1 MKKKFWHLQI
11 ILILTLFI
19 LLSPSVFANEEYYAD
34 ITININERGDAVI
47 SGITNNVDL
56 IGTFSD
62 LTTKQGKYWLFNL
75 TSATNIYSDLL
86 FAVNFPENTE
96 LNYIKS
102 TAQISIGSESNAPIV
117 RGILKNKN
125 LEIIVQYHFENK
137 KEEKPFLVL
146 FFVSLGVIIL
156 GSLIYYFYI
165 KNNLR
170 KRKKENE
177 KEKEI
182 SMTNRQRQIYLL
194 VMKNEN
200 ITQKKIEEILKLPKS
215 SISRNV
221 ASLERKGVIVKK
233 VKGQS
238 NILSINN
245 QK

>member
-1 MKKKFWHLQI
+1 MDSNTFKIKL
-11 ILILTLFI
+11 LCLVLLLV
-19 LLSPSVFANEEYYAD
+19 LLSSEVLANEEFYAD
-34 ITININERGDAVI
+34 ITIDINERGDAVI
-47 SGITNNVDL
+47 SGITNNPEL
-56 IGTFSD
+56 TGTFSD

-75 TSATNIYSDLL
+75 TSTTNIYSDLL

-125 LEIIVQYHFENK
+125 LEIIVQYHFEDK
-137 KEEKPFLVL
+137 KEEKPFIIL

-156 GSLIYYFYI
+156 SSLIYYFYI

-170 KRKKENE
+170 KRKKEN
-177 KEKEI
+177 EKEI

-200 ITQKKIEEILKLPKS
+200 ITQKKIEEILKIPKS